1 MSTLRPYKFM
11 IVPVIQVV
19 DDEGKVIDE
28 GTPEKPDT
36 VFGVEG
42 LREYADGFESAL
54 REKSA
59 RMNGIVPASAVGGI
73 VDAGQ

>member
-1 MSTLRPYKFM
+1 M

-42 LREYADGFESAL
+42 LR
-54 REKSA
+54 
-59 RMNGIVPASAVGGI
+59 
-73 VDAGQ
+73 

>member
-1 MSTLRPYKFM
+1 M

-42 LREYADGFESAL
+42 LREYADGFEGAL

-73 VDAGQ
+73 DAGQ